1 MGLFGKKKKEPCIV
15 KAFENGDVVAMKD
28 VEDPTFA
35 QEILGPGVAI
45 EPKEGILCAPVC
57 GTVSLV
63 ADTFHAVS
71 ITCDCGAEILMHLG
85 IDTVELK
92 GEGFEAHV
100 KAGDKVSA
108 GDKLVTFDIDAIK
121 EKGYKMTTPL
131 ILCNKDEFSN
141 LEVIADG
148 AVSVG
153 DDLIKLEK

>member
-15 KAFENGDVVAMKD
+15 KAFENGTVVAMKD

-45 EPKEGILCAPVC
+45 EPKEGVLYAPVC

-63 ADTFHAVS
+63 ADTSHAVS

-85 IDTVELK
+85 IDTVELN

-100 KAGDKVSA
+100 KAGDKVSC
-108 GDKLVTFDIDAIK
+108 GDKLVSFDMDAIK
-121 EKGYKMTTPL
+121 EKGYKLTTPL
-131 ILCNKDEFSN
+131 IICNKDEFSVV
-141 LEVIADG
+141 EPIADG
-148 AVSVG
+148 EISVG
-153 DDLIKLEK
+153 EDILKLQK

>member
-1 MGLFGKKKKEPCIV
+1 MGLFGKKKSEPCIA
-15 KAFENGDVVAMKD
+15 KAFQKGTVVAMTD
-28 VEDPTFA
+28 VDDPTFA

-45 EPKEGILCAPVC
+45 EPSEGVLYAPVN

-71 ITCDCGAEILMHLG
+71 ITCGCGAELLMHLG

-108 GDKLVTFDIDAIK
+108 GDKLITFDMDMIK
-121 EKGYKMTTPL
+121 GKGYKLTTPL
-131 ILCNKDEFSN
+131 IVCNKDDFASIEPVASG
-141 LEVIADG
+141 EVA
-148 AVSVG
+148 VG
-153 DDLIKLEK
+153 DDLLKLQK